1 MLLKNGLYKNILNNV
16 PSAII
21 VVDRKYRARFAN
33 SAFTRFFMA
42 GERKN
47 KTLADCINCVNRGSK
62 CGGCKECA
70 YCRFK
75 QLFDV
80 VFKTDNPITGNVT
93 VDMPFGDRTRKIAI
107 RMNVKKLSENYCMG
121 IIDGAYESEIM
132 KELSSAAGI
141 QQRLL
146 PAGKAV
152 GGVKYK
158 YMFIPCRDIGGDLPD
173 VYDVNGDT
181 FGFLAD
187 VSGKGISAG
196 MLSAFVKA
204 GFDRSE
210 PSPARAI
217 AKLNDKFKDLN
228 MDETSYITVAAV
240 RIDSE
245 NKTVHYST
253 AGHNAPILLKSGFD
267 VSEIVLPSPPVST
280 WFENA
285 EYDERQVSFKKGDV
299 LVLLTDGV
307 TESKNRRG
315 EMFGVDRVETIL
327 LKSADADD
335 FIERLKNELKAFCGE
350 FDDDITAI
358 AFDL

>member
-1 MLLKNGLYKNILNNV
+1 MLGLYKNILDNI

-21 VVDRKYRARFAN
+21 VVDKKYGVRFVN
-33 SAFTRFFMA
+33 SEFTRFFMV
-42 GERKN
+42 GDKRK
-47 KTLADCINCVNRGSK
+47 KTLADCVNCVYKSLG
-62 CGGCKECA
+62 CGKGKECA
-70 YCRFK
+70 YCGFK
-75 QLFDV
+75 RLFDSV
-80 VFKTDNPITGNVT
+80 MDSENPVTDNVS
-93 VDMPFGDRTRKIAI
+93 VDMKFGGRTNKMAI
-107 RMNVKKLSENYCMG
+107 RMQVKQIAKNAYMG
-121 IIDGAYESEIM
+121 ILDGVYEAEIM
-132 KELSSAAGI
+132 KELSNAAGI

-146 PAGKAV
+146 PAGKVV
-152 GGVKYK
+152 GGVKFK

-173 VYDVNGDT
+173 VYEVGNDT
-181 FGFLAD
+181 FGVIAD

-204 GFDRSE
+204 GFDRNE

-217 AKLNDKFKDLN
+217 TKLNDKFKELN

-240 RIDSE
+240 RIDAE
-245 NKTVHYST
+245 NKVVHYST

-267 VSEIVLPSPPVST
+267 VSEIVLPSPPVSN
-280 WFENA
+280 WFDGAKYE
-285 EYDERQVSFKKGDV
+285 DMQVPYKKGDV

-307 TESKNRRG
+307 TESKNARG

-327 LKSADADD
+327 LKSGGADD
-335 FIERLKNELKAFCGE
+335 FIERLKGELKAFCGE

>member
-1 MLLKNGLYKNILNNV
+1 MLGLYKNILENI

-21 VVDRKYRARFAN
+21 VVDEKYGVKFVN

-42 GERKN
+42 GGKRC
-47 KTLADCINCVNRGSK
+47 KTLADCVNCVDKNLK
-62 CGGCKECA
+62 CGKGKECA
-70 YCRFK
+70 YCGFK
-75 QLFDV
+75 RLFDSV
-80 VFKTDNPITGNVT
+80 IATENPVTGNVT
-93 VDMPFGDRTRKIAI
+93 VDMRFGQRTSKMAI
-107 RMNVKKLSENYCMG
+107 RMNVKRIAKNRYIG
-121 IIDGAYESEIM
+121 IIDGVYESEIM

-152 GGVKYK
+152 GGVKFK
-158 YMFIPCRDIGGDLPD
+158 YMYIPCRDIGGDLPD
-173 VYDVNGDT
+173 VYEVGGDT
-181 FGFLAD
+181 FAFLAD

-204 GFDRSE
+204 GFDRNE

-217 AKLNDKFKDLN
+217 TKLNDKFKELN

-240 RIDSE
+240 RVDPI
-245 NKTVHYST
+245 NKAVYYSM
-253 AGHNAPILLKSGFD
+253 AGHNAPILLRSGFD
-267 VSEIVLPSPPVST
+267 VSEIVLPSPPVSN
-280 WFENA
+280 WFEGNK
-285 EYDERQVSFKKGDV
+285 YDELRVNYLKGDI

-307 TESKNRRG
+307 TESKNSRG
-315 EMFGVDRVETIL
+315 EMFGVERVENIL
-327 LKSADADD
+327 LKSSGADD
-335 FIERLKNELKAFCGE
+335 FIERLKSELKAFCGE